1 MDLPLVKKVLYSLMI
16 LTCHKRKFTVLS
28 LQLNYLDNGWTT
40 VDGMISIPM
49 RRNSDK
55 YKELDLLLLWV
66 LQEVV
71 ETIFLHAMCVISML
85 SILNPTQLIA

>member
-1 MDLPLVKKVLYSLMI
+1 
-16 LTCHKRKFTVLS
+16 
-28 LQLNYLDNGWTT
+28 
-40 VDGMISIPM
+40 MISIPM
-49 RRNSDK
+49 KRNSDK